1 MGIYWPH
8 VKTSHGAGNSEL
20 VHSSTNP
27 PRAQSPWIS
36 SKKNSSFLTLKME
49 GLHKMATKISSRPN
63 SLWCCEQ
70 SYHTIPPKG
79 LTITQSF
86 HEINISCSLIETFK
100 ETGWCGDFRFCFVFV
115 FSLTKADRLPRQV
128 YYTGEK
134 VLPRSLY
141 FKV

>member
-8 VKTSHGAGNSEL
+8 VKRSHGAGNSEL
-20 VHSSTNP
+20 VHSSTHL

-36 SKKNSSFLTLKME
+36 SKKILVSSPWKWRDCTRWLL
-49 GLHKMATKISSRPN
+49 R
-63 SLWCCEQ
+63 SLLDPTV
-70 SYHTIPPKG
+70 YGPMNNHTIPPKG
-79 LTITQSF
+79 LIITQSF
-86 HEINISCSLIETFK
+86 QEVNITCSLIATFK

-134 VLPRSLY
+134 VLQRSLY
-141 FKV
+141 FRV